1 MQSIR
6 SSSSSS
12 SSSSSETDE
21 ITSGRVRGVS
31 ETSRDTHQSSV
42 RDGGSVSNT
51 INRASVFET
60 ATIGT
65 SSPAASYTSAVAT
78 GTPYDSI
85 SLATTTNTGFS
96 NTATSQMSIPV
107 LPPPIM
113 QPPPPQQRL
122 QVDVAS
128 AHQQYQQQGASQK
141 STPYSK

>member
-1 MQSIR
+1 MR
-6 SSSSSS
+6 SSNSSSSS
-12 SSSSSETDE
+12 SSSSSETEE
-21 ITSGRVRGVS
+21 ITTGRIRGMS

-51 INRASVFET
+51 INRASVVET
-60 ATIGT
+60 TTIGT

-96 NTATSQMSIPV
+96 NTATSQQSISV
-107 LPPPIM
+107 LPPPIL
-113 QPPPPQQRL
+113 QPPPQQRL

-128 AHQQYQQQGASQK
+128 ARQQYQQQGLSQK